1 MTREILAPLD
11 GKVFQLKVKPGDTLE
26 EDEEIM
32 VIEAMKMETP
42 IFAPCDGTIREIKV
56 KEEDQVAENDV
67 LAIIDEK
74 HIEV

>member
-42 IFAPCDGTIREIKV
+42 IFAPCDGTIREVKV

>member
-1 MTREILAPLD
+1 
-11 GKVFQLKVKPGDTLE
+11 
-26 EDEEIM
+26 
-32 VIEAMKMETP
+32 MKMETP

>member
-32 VIEAMKMETP
+32 VIETMKMETP
-42 IFAPCDGTIREIKV
+42 IFAPCDGTIREVKV